1 MHLEWPTIP
10 VYPVVHWERCL
21 PWSPSTSTGTNWSL
35 HMFSIFQT
43 FNSLG
48 YRASVSKTSSVV
60 YVPNLLPIFL
70 LSILAPAQLDMVAS
84 LSTSNTVPGLTLSH
98 FASLRMAAAV
108 ASLMIPPP
116 PIPTLPGLGL
126 SIAQGCSGLEQ
137 PCFALEHLWMCL
149 QSCVT
154 LAWTVR
160 PWKQPWITA
169 LSMAHPEPGSV
180 RCV

>member
-1 MHLEWPTIP
+1 MHLEWP
-10 VYPVVHWERCL
+10 VYPVVHWELCL

-35 HMFSIFQT
+35 HMFSIFQI
-43 FNSLG
+43 FNGLG
-48 YRASVSKTSSVV
+48 YRVSVSKTSSVV
-60 YVPNLLPIFL
+60 YVPNLLPIFYFQFWHQ
-70 LSILAPAQLDMVAS
+70 LSLTWVAS

-98 FASLRMAAAV
+98 FALLRMAASA
-108 ASLMIPPP
+108 ASLMKPPP

-126 SIAQGCSGLEQ
+126 SVAQGCSGLEQ

-180 RCV
+180 RRV